1 MSENEGIF
9 INKNVPYPNETEALE
24 NKMNYLE
31 NRIQVYKLKANSYV
45 ELILKIIT
53 SVKIENNKKY

>member
-31 NRIQVYKLKANSYV
+31 NRIQVYKLKANSYG

>member
-24 NKMNYLE
+24 NKMNYL
-31 NRIQVYKLKANSYV
+31 AD
-45 ELILKIIT
+45 
-53 SVKIENNKKY
+53 KKYIDKLE